1 MEEEVFVLAGRGQ
14 RLGGAL
20 LDSLIAFL
28 VTLPVMFIA
37 GVFKQIGDGEAMS
50 LGQQVFFFFFG
61 LVLFLVINGY
71 LLAKRGQTVG
81 KMIAGTR
88 IVSHETGQIVSLGR
102 VFCLR
107 LLPLSFVSQI
117 PVIGGLCALV
127 DTLFI
132 FRQDRRCIHDLIAGT
147 TVIKA

>member
-20 LDSLIAFL
+20 LDSLIAI
-28 VTLPVMFIA
+28 VVSAPVMLVA
-37 GVFKQIGDGEAMS
+37 GVFKQMANGEAMT
-50 LGQQVFFFFFG
+50 LGQKAFFFVFG
-61 LVLFLVINGY
+61 LVVFLVINGY

-81 KMIAGTR
+81 KMVAGTR
-88 IVSHETGQIVSLGR
+88 IVSHETGQILSLGR

-107 LLPLSFVSQI
+107 LLPLSIIGQI
-117 PVIGGLCALV
+117 PFIGGLFALV

-132 FRQDRRCIHDLIAGT
+132 FRQDRRCIHDLIAGS

>member
-1 MEEEVFVLAGRGQ
+1 MEEQVFVLAGRGQ

-20 LDSLIAFL
+20 LDSLIGIVVAA
-28 VTLPVMFIA
+28 PVMLVA
-37 GVFKQIGDGEAMS
+37 GVFKQMANGEAMTF
-50 LGQQVFFFFFG
+50 GQQVFFFFFG
-61 LVLFLVINGY
+61 LMVFLAINGY

-81 KMIAGTR
+81 KMVAGTR
-88 IVSHETGQIVSLGR
+88 IVSHETGQILSLGR

-107 LLPLSFVSQI
+107 LLPLTIIGQI
-117 PVIGGLCALV
+117 PFIGGLFGLA

-132 FRQDRRCIHDLIAGT
+132 FRQDRRCIHDHIAGT